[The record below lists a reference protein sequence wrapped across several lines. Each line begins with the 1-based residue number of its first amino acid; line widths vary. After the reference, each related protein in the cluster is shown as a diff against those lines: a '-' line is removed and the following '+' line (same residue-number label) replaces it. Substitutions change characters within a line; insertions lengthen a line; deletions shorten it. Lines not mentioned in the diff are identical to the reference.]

1 MRVYDL
7 ITKKKHGE
15 KLSKDEINHI
25 IEGYV
30 SGDIPDY
37 QISSLLMAIY
47 FQGMDLEETIN
58 LTEAMINSGDVVDLS
73 HVEGITAD
81 KHSTGGV
88 GDKTSLALLPLMASC
103 GLKVSKMSGRGLGHT
118 GGTLDKLESI
128 PGFNI
133 NLSKE
138 EMSSVV
144 NSVGFAIAG
153 QTANLVPAD
162 KKLYALRD
170 VTATVDNMSLIA
182 SSIMSKKIASGAD
195 NIMLDVKI
203 GSGAFMKDIGHA
215 VELAETMVSIGR
227 GFNRNVGVVLTN
239 MEEPLGMAVG
249 NSLEV
254 IEAVNTLKGN
264 GPGDFT
270 ELCIFLN
277 SAMLKLTGIVSDI
290 EDGKSMTMEA
300 LESGSALHKFR
311 EFVSAQGGDV
321 SYIDETDRFESTK
334 YSYEMICP
342 KDGYIEA
349 IDAEKIG
356 ICSLMTGAG
365 RETKESDISYSAG
378 ILLHKKTG
386 SRVEKGEILGVIYTD
401 REGIEGELRDMFMS
415 SYKFSSS
422 PTKKK
427 ETIIGLVDQ
436 AGFTDL
442 RRQVGN

>member
-15 KLSKDEINHI
+15 RLSKEEIDYI

-30 SGDIPDY
+30 SGNIPDY

-47 FQGMDLEETIN
+47 FRGMDLEETIN

-73 HVEGITAD
+73 HIDGIKAD

-88 GDKTSLALLPLMASC
+88 GDKTSLVLLPLMASC

-133 NLSKE
+133 NLAKE

-195 NIMLDVKI
+195 NIILDVKI
-203 GSGAFMKDIGHA
+203 GSGAFMKDIEHA
-215 VELAETMVSIGR
+215 VELAETMVNIGK

-239 MEEPLGMAVG
+239 MEEPLGNAIG

-264 GPGDFT
+264 GPEDFT

-277 SAMLKLTGIVSDI
+277 SVMLKLTGMAASI
-290 EDGKSMTMEA
+290 EEGESKTKEV
-300 LESGSALHKFR
+300 LESGRALKKFR
-311 EFVSAQGGDV
+311 EFISAQGGDTG
-321 SYIDETDRFESTK
+321 YIDETDKFGSSK
-334 YSYEMICP
+334 YSYEMVSP
-342 KDGYIEA
+342 DDGYIEA

-356 ICSLMTGAG
+356 ICSLMSGAG
-365 RETKESDISYSAG
+365 RETKESDIDSSAG
-378 ILLHKKTG
+378 ILLSRKTG
-386 SRVEKGEILGVIYTD
+386 SKVKKGELLGVVYTD
-401 REGIEGELRDMFMS
+401 KDGIEDELRDMFMDA
-415 SYKFSSS
+415 YRFSNSQVS
-422 PTKKK
+422 RN
-427 ETIIGLVDQ
+427 ETIIGLVDKS
-436 AGFTDL
+436 GFTDL

>member
-7 ITKKKHGE
+7 ITKKKHGV
-15 KLSKDEINHI
+15 KLSKEEINYI

-37 QISSLLMAIY
+37 QISSLLMAIC
-47 FQGMDLEETIN
+47 FKGMDLEETID

-73 HVEGITAD
+73 HIKGITAD

-88 GDKTSLALLPLMASC
+88 GDKTSLVLLPLMASC

-133 NLSKE
+133 NLTKE
-138 EMSSVV
+138 EMFSVV

-170 VTATVDNMSLIA
+170 VTATVDNISLIA

-195 NIMLDVKI
+195 NIILDVKI
-203 GSGAFMKDIGHA
+203 GSGAFMKDIDHA
-215 VELAETMVSIGR
+215 VKLAETMVSIGK

-239 MEEPLGMAVG
+239 MEEPLGKAVG

-264 GPGDFT
+264 GPEDFT

-277 SAMLKLTGIVSDI
+277 SVMLKLTGIVSNI
-290 EDGKSMTMEA
+290 EKGRLKTNEV
-300 LESGSALHKFR
+300 LESGKSLEKFR
-311 EFVSAQGGDV
+311 EFISSQGGNIE
-321 SYIDETDRFESTK
+321 YIDETNKFNSST
-334 YSYEMICP
+334 YSYGMVSPE
-342 KDGYIEA
+342 DGYIEA

-356 ICSLMTGAG
+356 ICSLMSGAG
-365 RETKESDISYSAG
+365 RETKESEINYSAG
-378 ILLHKKTG
+378 IFLCKKTG
-386 SRVEKGEILGVIYTD
+386 NQVKKGELLGTVYTD
-401 REGIEGELRDMFMS
+401 SNGIEEELRDMFMD
-415 SYKFSSS
+415 SYIFSDS
-422 PTKKK
+422 PVSRK
-427 ETIIGLVDQ
+427 ETIIGLVDES
-436 AGFTDL
+436 GFTDL
-442 RRQVGN
+442 RRKVVN

>member
-7 ITKKKHGE
+7 ITKKKHGV
-15 KLSKDEINHI
+15 KLSKEEINYI

-37 QISSLLMAIY
+37 QISSLLMAIC
-47 FQGMDLEETIN
+47 FKGMDLEETID

-73 HVEGITAD
+73 HIKGITAD

-88 GDKTSLALLPLMASC
+88 GDKTSLVLLPLMASC

-133 NLSKE
+133 NLTKE
-138 EMSSVV
+138 EMFSVV

-170 VTATVDNMSLIA
+170 VTATVDNISLIA

-195 NIMLDVKI
+195 NIILDVKI
-203 GSGAFMKDIGHA
+203 GSGAFMKDIDHA
-215 VELAETMVSIGR
+215 VKLAETMVSIGK

-239 MEEPLGMAVG
+239 MEEPLGKAVG

-254 IEAVNTLKGN
+254 IEAVNTLKSN
-264 GPGDFT
+264 GPEDFT

-277 SAMLKLTGIVSDI
+277 SVMLKLTGIVSNI
-290 EDGKSMTMEA
+290 EEGKLKTNKV
-300 LESGSALHKFR
+300 LESGKSLEKFR
-311 EFVSAQGGDV
+311 EFISSQGGNV
-321 SYIDETDRFESTK
+321 KYIDETNKFNSSK
-334 YSYEMICP
+334 YSYEMISP
-342 KDGYIEA
+342 EDGYIEA

-356 ICSLMTGAG
+356 ICSLMSGAG
-365 RETKESDISYSAG
+365 RETKESEINYSAG
-378 ILLHKKTG
+378 ILFCKKTG
-386 SRVEKGEILGVIYTD
+386 NQVEKGELLGTVYTD
-401 REGIEGELRDMFMS
+401 SNGIEEELRDMFMD
-415 SYKFSSS
+415 SYIFSGS
-422 PTKKK
+422 PVSRK
-427 ETIIGLVDQ
+427 ETIIGLVDET
-436 AGFTDL
+436 GFTDL
-442 RRQVGN
+442 RRKVVN

>member
-7 ITKKKHGE
+7 ITKKKHGV
-15 KLSKDEINHI
+15 KLSKEEINYI

-47 FQGMDLEETIN
+47 FKGMDLEETID

-73 HVEGITAD
+73 HIKGITAD

-88 GDKTSLALLPLMASC
+88 GDKTSLVLLPLMASC

-133 NLSKE
+133 NLTKE
-138 EMSSVV
+138 EMFSVV

-170 VTATVDNMSLIA
+170 VTATVDNISLIA

-195 NIMLDVKI
+195 NIILDVKI
-203 GSGAFMKDIGHA
+203 GSGAFMKDIDHA
-215 VELAETMVSIGR
+215 VKLAETMVSIGK

-239 MEEPLGMAVG
+239 MEEPLGKAVG

-254 IEAVNTLKGN
+254 IEAVNTLKSN
-264 GPGDFT
+264 GPEDFT

-277 SAMLKLTGIVSDI
+277 SVMLKLTGIVSNI
-290 EDGKSMTMEA
+290 EEGKLKTNKV
-300 LESGSALHKFR
+300 LESGKSLEKFR
-311 EFVSAQGGDV
+311 EFISSQGGNV
-321 SYIDETDRFESTK
+321 KYIDETNKFNSSK
-334 YSYEMICP
+334 YSYEMISP
-342 KDGYIEA
+342 EDGYIEA

-356 ICSLMTGAG
+356 ICSLMSGAG
-365 RETKESDISYSAG
+365 RETKESEINYSAG
-378 ILLHKKTG
+378 ILFCKKTG
-386 SRVEKGEILGVIYTD
+386 NQVEKGELLGTVYTD
-401 REGIEGELRDMFMS
+401 SNGIEEELRDMFMD
-415 SYKFSSS
+415 SYIFSGS
-422 PTKKK
+422 PVSRK
-427 ETIIGLVDQ
+427 ETIIGLVDET
-436 AGFTDL
+436 GFTDL
-442 RRQVGN
+442 RRKVVN

>member
-7 ITKKKHGE
+7 ITKKKHGV
-15 KLSKDEINHI
+15 KLSKEEINYI

-47 FQGMDLEETIN
+47 FKGMDLEETID

-73 HVEGITAD
+73 HIKGITAD

-88 GDKTSLALLPLMASC
+88 GDKTSLVLLPLMASC

-133 NLSKE
+133 NLTKE
-138 EMSSVV
+138 EMFSVV

-170 VTATVDNMSLIA
+170 VTATVDNISLIA

-195 NIMLDVKI
+195 NIILDVKI
-203 GSGAFMKDIGHA
+203 GSGAFMKDIDHA
-215 VELAETMVSIGR
+215 VKLAETMVSIGK

-239 MEEPLGMAVG
+239 MEEPLGKAVG

-264 GPGDFT
+264 GPEDFT

-277 SAMLKLTGIVSDI
+277 SVMLKLTGIVSNI
-290 EDGKSMTMEA
+290 EKGRLKTNEV
-300 LESGSALHKFR
+300 LESGKSLEKFR
-311 EFVSAQGGDV
+311 EFISSQGGNIE
-321 SYIDETDRFESTK
+321 YIDETNKFNSST
-334 YSYEMICP
+334 YSYGMVSPE
-342 KDGYIEA
+342 DGYIEA

-356 ICSLMTGAG
+356 ICSLMSGAG
-365 RETKESDISYSAG
+365 RETKESEINYSAG
-378 ILLHKKTG
+378 IFLCKKTG
-386 SRVEKGEILGVIYTD
+386 NQVKKGELLGTVYTD
-401 REGIEGELRDMFMS
+401 SNGIEEELRDMFMD
-415 SYKFSSS
+415 SYIFSDS
-422 PTKKK
+422 PVSRK
-427 ETIIGLVDQ
+427 ETIIGLVDES
-436 AGFTDL
+436 GFTDL
-442 RRQVGN
+442 RRKVVN

>member
-7 ITKKKHGE
+7 ITKKKHGV
-15 KLSKDEINHI
+15 KLSKEEINYI

-47 FQGMDLEETIN
+47 FKGMDLEETID

-73 HVEGITAD
+73 HIKGITAD

-88 GDKTSLALLPLMASC
+88 GDKTSLVLLPLMASC

-133 NLSKE
+133 NLTKE
-138 EMSSVV
+138 EMFSVV

-170 VTATVDNMSLIA
+170 VTATVDNISLIA

-195 NIMLDVKI
+195 NIILDVKI
-203 GSGAFMKDIGHA
+203 GSGAFMKDIDHA
-215 VELAETMVSIGR
+215 VKLAETMVSIGK

-239 MEEPLGMAVG
+239 MEEPLGKAVG

-264 GPGDFT
+264 GPEDFT

-277 SAMLKLTGIVSDI
+277 SVMLKLTGIVSNI
-290 EDGKSMTMEA
+290 EEGRLKTNEV
-300 LESGSALHKFR
+300 LESGKSLEKFR
-311 EFVSAQGGDV
+311 EFISSQGGNIE
-321 SYIDETDRFESTK
+321 YIDETNKFNSST
-334 YSYEMICP
+334 YSYGMVSPE
-342 KDGYIEA
+342 DGYIEA

-356 ICSLMTGAG
+356 ICSLMSGAG
-365 RETKESDISYSAG
+365 RETKESEINYSAG
-378 ILLHKKTG
+378 IFLCKKTG
-386 SRVEKGEILGVIYTD
+386 NQVKKGELLGTVYTD
-401 REGIEGELRDMFMS
+401 SNGIEEELRAMFMD
-415 SYKFSSS
+415 SYIFSDS
-422 PTKKK
+422 PVSRK
-427 ETIIGLVDQ
+427 ETIIGLVDES
-436 AGFTDL
+436 GFTDL
-442 RRQVGN
+442 RRKVVN

>member
-7 ITKKKHGE
+7 ITKKKHGV
-15 KLSKDEINHI
+15 KLSKEEINYI

-37 QISSLLMAIY
+37 QISSLLMAIC
-47 FQGMDLEETIN
+47 FKGMDLEETID

-73 HVEGITAD
+73 HIKGITAD

-88 GDKTSLALLPLMASC
+88 GDKTSLVLLPLMASC

-133 NLSKE
+133 NLTKE
-138 EMSSVV
+138 EMFSVV

-170 VTATVDNMSLIA
+170 VTATVDNISLIA

-195 NIMLDVKI
+195 NIILDVKI
-203 GSGAFMKDIGHA
+203 GSGAFMKDIDHA
-215 VELAETMVSIGR
+215 VKLAETMVSIGK

-239 MEEPLGMAVG
+239 MEEPLGKAVG

-264 GPGDFT
+264 GPEDFT

-277 SAMLKLTGIVSDI
+277 SVMLKLTGIVSNI
-290 EDGKSMTMEA
+290 EEGKLKTNEV
-300 LESGSALHKFR
+300 LESGKSLEKFR
-311 EFVSAQGGDV
+311 EFISSQGGNV
-321 SYIDETDRFESTK
+321 KYIDETNKFNSSK
-334 YSYEMICP
+334 YSYEMISP
-342 KDGYIEA
+342 EDGYIEA

-356 ICSLMTGAG
+356 ICSLMSGAG
-365 RETKESDISYSAG
+365 RETKESEINYSAG
-378 ILLHKKTG
+378 ILLCKKTG
-386 SRVEKGEILGVIYTD
+386 NQVEKGELLGTVYTD
-401 REGIEGELRDMFMS
+401 SNGIEEELRDMFMD
-415 SYKFSSS
+415 SYIFCGS
-422 PTKKK
+422 PVSRK
-427 ETIIGLVDQ
+427 ETIIGLVDET
-436 AGFTDL
+436 GFTDL
-442 RRQVGN
+442 RRKVVN

>member
-7 ITKKKHGE
+7 ITKKKHGV
-15 KLSKDEINHI
+15 KLSKEEINYI

-47 FQGMDLEETIN
+47 FKGMDLEETID

-73 HVEGITAD
+73 HIKGITAD

-88 GDKTSLALLPLMASC
+88 GDKTSLVLLPLMASC

-133 NLSKE
+133 NLTKE
-138 EMSSVV
+138 EMFSVV

-170 VTATVDNMSLIA
+170 VTATVDNISLIA

-195 NIMLDVKI
+195 NIILDVKI
-203 GSGAFMKDIGHA
+203 GSGAFMKDIDHA
-215 VELAETMVSIGR
+215 VKLAETMVSIGK

-239 MEEPLGMAVG
+239 MEEPLGKAVG

-254 IEAVNTLKGN
+254 IEAVNTMKGN
-264 GPGDFT
+264 GPEDFT

-277 SAMLKLTGIVSDI
+277 SVMLKLTGIVSNI
-290 EDGKSMTMEA
+290 EEGRLKTNEV
-300 LESGSALHKFR
+300 LESGKSLEKFR
-311 EFVSAQGGDV
+311 EFISSQGGNIE
-321 SYIDETDRFESTK
+321 YIDETNKFNSST
-334 YSYEMICP
+334 YSYGMVSPE
-342 KDGYIEA
+342 DGYIEA

-356 ICSLMTGAG
+356 ICSLMSGAG
-365 RETKESDISYSAG
+365 RETKESEINYSAG
-378 ILLHKKTG
+378 IFLCKKTG
-386 SRVEKGEILGVIYTD
+386 NQVKKGELLGTVYTD
-401 REGIEGELRDMFMS
+401 RNGIEEELRDMFMD
-415 SYKFSSS
+415 SYIFSDS
-422 PTKKK
+422 PVSRK
-427 ETIIGLVDQ
+427 ETIIGLVDEL
-436 AGFTDL
+436 GFTDL
-442 RRQVGN
+442 RRKVVN

>member
-7 ITKKKHGE
+7 ISKKKHGQR
-15 KLSKDEINHI
+15 LSKEEINYI

-47 FQGMDLEETIN
+47 FKGMDLEETID

-73 HVEGITAD
+73 HIEGIKAD

-195 NIMLDVKI
+195 NIILDVKI
-203 GSGAFMKDIGHA
+203 GSGAFMKDIEHA
-215 VELAETMVSIGR
+215 VRLAETMVSIGS

-239 MEEPLGMAVG
+239 MEEPLGKAVG

-254 IEAVNTLKGN
+254 MEAVDTLKGI
-264 GPGDFT
+264 GPEDFT

-277 SAMLKLTGIVSDI
+277 SVMLKLTGIVSTL
-290 EDGKSMTMEA
+290 EEGREKTREA
-300 LESGSALHKFR
+300 LESGKAFEKFK
-311 EFVSAQGGDV
+311 EFISAQGGNIE
-321 SYIDETDRFESTK
+321 YIDNMEKFETSQ
-334 YSYEMICP
+334 YSYEITSP
-342 KDGYIEA
+342 ADGYIQT

-356 ICSLMTGAG
+356 ICSLMSGAG
-365 RETKESDISYSAG
+365 RETKESDIDYSAG
-378 ILLHKKTG
+378 ILLCKKTG
-386 SRVEKGEILGVIYTD
+386 SPVKKGELLGTIHTNKD
-401 REGIEGELRDMFMS
+401 GIEDQTRDMFLAA
-415 SYKFSSS
+415 YKFSHDTVSAN
-422 PTKKK
+422 
-427 ETIIGLVDQ
+427 EIIIGLVDES
-436 AGFTDL
+436 GFTDL
-442 RRQVGN
+442 RKKG